1 MKVEFGMGMQ
11 RGCEIPILADIHNM
25 TELGIEQYP
34 DQEVTLF
41 NLKMALPIY
50 MILWFIL
57 CFQPSISK

>member
-1 MKVEFGMGMQ
+1 MGMQ

-50 MILWFIL
+50 MIL
-57 CFQPSISK
+57 